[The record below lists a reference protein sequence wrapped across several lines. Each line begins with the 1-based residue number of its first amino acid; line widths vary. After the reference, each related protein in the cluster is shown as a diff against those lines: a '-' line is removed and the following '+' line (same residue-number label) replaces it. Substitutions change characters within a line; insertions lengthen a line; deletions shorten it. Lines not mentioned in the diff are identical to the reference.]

1 MVLLRCKKKNI
12 QKVLKLQVN
21 YGLKDDFVEKKF
33 CRWVGW
39 TFSNPIL
46 AGIEEVQIVKYIL
59 TFLQIKM
66 QISVF
71 YIRLYNFIKLLK
83 SL

>member
-1 MVLLRCKKKNI
+1 MNI
-12 QKVLKLQVN
+12 QKVLKLHQVN
-21 YGLKDDFVEKKF
+21 YGLKDDFVEKNF
-33 CRWVGW
+33 CRWVVGW

-66 QISVF
+66 QITVF